1 MHMDTME
8 LEPMAG
14 SGMRYPYV
22 KNISA
27 FLLDHVSYSLC
38 LD

>member
-1 MHMDTME
+1 MHGDTME

-14 SGMRYPYV
+14 LGMRYPYV

-27 FLLDHVSYSLC
+27 LYLTM
-38 LD
+38 